1 MLKQVEPVSEKEQII
16 RGHAAED
23 LLNNPLY
30 KEAIATVREGIIHG
44 IESSAMGDD
53 QSHNRFAIALQLL
66 NSIEKQLRN
75 HVETGKIA
83 QIQVRE
89 GPVARFRAAAGF

>member
-1 MLKQVEPVSEKEQII
+1 MLKQVEPVGEKEQII

-89 GPVARFRAAAGF
+89 GPVSRFRAAAGF